1 VSTSTSPFFTSPEAK
16 AFFQS
21 RVASFGLSIAVAG
34 AIGIAFRIVI
44 GLASGTL
51 LEKLGEPGFWL
62 HASTIVPCMAMWLIC
77 RDGPRP
83 LPTVIA
89 AETMGLLFASVGY
102 IGMGMTIPP
111 EVGADVITA
120 FALSFAFFS
129 RAVFVPSTAPRTAM
143 LGLLVGVPL
152 VGMMALHYRDV
163 DPAMWRMVGYDTR
176 GFAQSTIIIT
186 TALMTTMWW
195 TLTVGLSSIACHVI
209 HRLRI
214 EVSSVRSL
222 GQYQLERKLG
232 EGTMGVVYQAT
243 HGMLKRPTAVK
254 LLRPEL
260 GGREV
265 HDLFRR
271 EVQLTATLKH
281 PHTITIYD
289 YGRTPEGL
297 FYYAMELLEGASLQD
312 IVEATGPQPV
322 SRVIHILSDVAHALD
337 EAHSVGLIHRD
348 IKPSNIMLAR
358 QGGEYDVVKV
368 VDFGLVKRVSDE
380 EDSEASDAR
389 SIKGTPHYLSPEGV
403 NAPQEVDARSDIYA
417 LGAVGYCLLTGRPV
431 FEGDTV
437 LEVCMQQVQ
446 ATPAPMSEARGEPVP
461 KKLEQLILSC
471 LAKNKDDRPQSAQAL
486 ADALDQ
492 LDIPPWTRADA
503 ERWWQRYGPQVEE
516 QRESIVPRITGHTM
530 NPVIDEPWF
539 EGAESAPRSNPPT
552 KQT

>member
-1 VSTSTSPFFTSPEAK
+1 MLHPVPTSPFFTSPEAQ
-16 AFFQS
+16 AFYQR
-21 RVASFGLSIAVAG
+21 RVASFGLSIAAAG
-34 AIGIAFRIVI
+34 AIGLVFRIAI
-44 GLASGTL
+44 ALTSGTL
-51 LEKLGEPGFWL
+51 LEKLGEPSYWL
-62 HASTIVPCMAMWLIC
+62 HAAAIVPCVAMWLVC
-77 RDGPRP
+77 RGGPRP
-83 LPTVIA
+83 LPTVVA

-111 EVGADVITA
+111 EVGADVVTA

-143 LGLLVGVPL
+143 LGLLVGIPL

-163 DPAMWRMVGYDTR
+163 DPTMWRMVGYDTR
-176 GFAQSTIIIT
+176 GFERSTIVIT

-209 HRLRI
+209 HRLRS
-214 EVSSVRSL
+214 EVSSIRSL
-222 GQYQLERKLG
+222 GQYQIERKLG

-312 IVEATGPQPV
+312 LVETTGPQPV
-322 SRVIHILSDVAHALD
+322 PRVVRILRDVALALD

-348 IKPSNIMLAR
+348 VKPSNIMLAR
-358 QGGEYDVVKV
+358 QGGAYDVVKV
-368 VDFGLVKRVSDE
+368 VDFGLVKRLQDDDPETSDT
-380 EDSEASDAR
+380 R

-403 NAPQEVDARSDIYA
+403 NTPQGVDARSDLYA
-417 LGAVGYCLLTGRPV
+417 LGAVGYYLLTGRPV
-431 FEGDTV
+431 FQGDTV
-437 LEVCMQQVQ
+437 LEVCMQHVQ
-446 ATPAPMSEARGEPVP
+446 ATPASLSEARGEPIP
-461 KKLEQLILSC
+461 KELERLILSC
-471 LAKNKDDRPQSAQAL
+471 LAKRKDDRPQSAQAL

-492 LDIPPWTRADA
+492 LEIPSWTRADA

-516 QRESIVPRITGHTM
+516 QRESITPRITGHTM
-530 NPVIDEPWF
+530 NVVIDEPWF
-539 EGAESAPRSNPPT
+539 EGADTAPRSNP
-552 KQT
+552 KRKN

>member
-1 VSTSTSPFFTSPEAK
+1 MTTSPFFTSPEAK
-16 AFFQS
+16 AFYQS
-21 RVASFGLSIAVAG
+21 RVASFGLSIAAAG
-34 AIGIAFRIVI
+34 AIGFVFRIAI

-51 LEKLGEPGFWL
+51 LEKLGEPTYWL
-62 HASTIVPCMAMWLIC
+62 HAAAIVPCMVMWLIC
-77 RDGPRP
+77 RGGPRP
-83 LPTVIA
+83 FPTVIF
-89 AETMGLLFASVGY
+89 AETMGLLLASVGY

-120 FALSFAFFS
+120 FALSFAFFA
-129 RAVFVPSTAPRTAM
+129 RAVLVPSTARHTAM
-143 LGLLVGVPL
+143 LGLIVGVPL

-176 GFAQSTIIIT
+176 GFERSTIIIS

-195 TLTVGLSSIACHVI
+195 TLTVGLSSIACYVI
-209 HRLRI
+209 HRLRS
-214 EVSSVRSL
+214 EVSSIRSL

-232 EGTMGVVYQAT
+232 EGAMGVVYQAT

-297 FYYAMELLEGASLQD
+297 FYYAMELLEGESLQD
-312 IVEATGPQPV
+312 VVEATGPQPV
-322 SRVIHILSDVAHALD
+322 PRVVRILRNVALALD

-348 IKPSNIMLAR
+348 VKPSNIMLAR

-368 VDFGLVKRVSDE
+368 LDFGLVKRVQDDDDPETSDT
-380 EDSEASDAR
+380 R
-389 SIKGTPHYLSPEGV
+389 SIRGTPHYLSPEGV
-403 NAPQEVDARSDIYA
+403 NTPQEVDARSDLYA

-431 FEGDTV
+431 FEGDTAF
-437 LEVCMQQVQ
+437 EVCMQHVQ
-446 ATPAPMSEARGEPVP
+446 ATPAPLSEARGEPIP
-461 KKLEQLILSC
+461 KELERLILSC
-471 LAKNKDDRPQSAQAL
+471 LAKPKDDRPQSAQAL

-492 LDIPPWTRADA
+492 LDIPRWTRADA
-503 ERWWQRYGPQVEE
+503 ERWWQHYGPLVEE
-516 QRESIVPRITGHTM
+516 QRDSIAPRITGHTM
-530 NPVIDEPWF
+530 NVVIDEPWF
-539 EGAESAPRSNPPT
+539 EGAEPRPLR
-552 KQT
+552 

>member
-1 VSTSTSPFFTSPEAK
+1 MSTTATFFTSPEAK
-16 AFFQS
+16 AFYQS

-34 AIGIAFRIVI
+34 AIGLVFRLVI

-62 HASTIVPCMAMWLIC
+62 HASAIVPCLAMWLVC
-77 RDGPRP
+77 RGGPRP
-83 LPTVIA
+83 LETVVA

-120 FALSFAFFS
+120 FALSFAIFS
-129 RAVFVPSTAPRTAM
+129 RAVFVPSTARHTAM
-143 LGLLVGVPL
+143 LGLLIGVPL

-176 GFAQSTIIIT
+176 GFEPSTIIIS

-195 TLTVGLSSIACHVI
+195 TLAIGLSSIASHVI
-209 HRLRI
+209 HRLRS
-214 EVSSVRSL
+214 EVSSSRSL

-232 EGTMGVVYQAT
+232 EGAMGVVYQAT
-243 HGMLKRPTAVK
+243 HAMLKRPTAVK

-281 PHTITIYD
+281 PHTIRIYD

-297 FYYAMELLEGASLQD
+297 FYYAMELLDGASLQD
-312 IVEATGPQPV
+312 VVEATGPQPAP
-322 SRVIHILSDVAHALD
+322 RVVRILRDVAHALD

-348 IKPSNIMLAR
+348 VKPSNIMLAR
-358 QGGEYDVVKV
+358 LGGSYVVKV
-368 VDFGLVKRVSDE
+368 VDFGLVKRLADKDAPESQ
-380 EDSEASDAR
+380 DAR
-389 SIKGTPHYLSPEGV
+389 SIQGTPYYLSPEGF
-403 NAPQEVDARSDIYA
+403 NAPNEVDARSDLYS
-417 LGAVGYCLLTGRPV
+417 LGAVGYYLLTGRPV

-437 LEVCMQQVQ
+437 VEVCMQHVE
-446 ATPAPMSEARGEPVP
+446 AAPPPMSEASGEPVP
-461 KKLEQLILSC
+461 KQLEELILSC
-471 LAKNKDDRPQSAQAL
+471 LAKNKDDRPKSAQAF
-486 ADALDQ
+486 ADSLDQ
-492 LDIPPWTRADA
+492 LDLPRWTRADA
-503 ERWWQRYGPQVEE
+503 AQWWQRYGHLVEE
-516 QRESIVPRITGHTM
+516 QRDSIVPRITGHTM
-530 NPVIDEPWF
+530 NVVIDEPWF
-539 EGAESAPRSNPPT
+539 EGADSAARKP
-552 KQT
+552 

>member
-1 VSTSTSPFFTSPEAK
+1 MTTTPFLTSPEAK
-16 AFFQS
+16 AFYQS
-21 RVASFGLSIAVAG
+21 RVASFGLIIAAAG
-34 AIGIAFRIVI
+34 AIGFGFRIII
-44 GLASGTL
+44 GLATGTF
-51 LEKLGEPGFWL
+51 LEKMGDPGYLL
-62 HASTIVPCMAMWLIC
+62 HASAIVPCMAMWLVC
-77 RDGPRP
+77 RGGPRS
-83 LPTVIA
+83 LATVIA
-89 AETMGLLFASVGY
+89 AETMGLLFASVAY

-120 FALSFAFFS
+120 FTISFAFFA
-129 RAVFVPSTAPRTAM
+129 RAVFVPSTARHTAW
-143 LGLLVGVPL
+143 LGLIIGFPL

-176 GFAQSTIIIT
+176 GFERSTIILS

-195 TLTVGLSSIACHVI
+195 TLTVGLSSIASYVI
-209 HRLRI
+209 HRLRS
-214 EVSSVRSL
+214 EVSSIRSL

-232 EGTMGVVYQAT
+232 EGAMGVVYQAT

-312 IVEATGPQPV
+312 VVDATGPQPV
-322 SRVIHILSDVAHALD
+322 PRVVRILRDVALALD
-337 EAHSVGLIHRD
+337 EAHRVGLIHRD
-348 IKPSNIMLAR
+348 VKPSNIMLAR

-368 VDFGLVKRVSDE
+368 LDFGLVKRVQDDDDPETSD
-380 EDSEASDAR
+380 SG
-389 SIKGTPHYLSPEGV
+389 SIRGTPHYLSPEGV
-403 NAPQEVDARSDIYA
+403 NTPQEVDARSDLYA

-431 FEGDTV
+431 FEGDTAF
-437 LEVCMQQVQ
+437 EVCAQHVQ
-446 ATPAPMSEARGEPVP
+446 ATPAPLSEARGEPIP
-461 KKLEQLILSC
+461 KELERLILSC
-471 LAKNKDDRPQSAQAL
+471 LAKRKDDRPASAQAL

-492 LDIPPWTRADA
+492 LDLPPWTRADA
-503 ERWWQRYGPQVEE
+503 ERWWQRYGPLLEE
-516 QRESIVPRITGHTM
+516 QRDSIAPRITGHTM
-530 NPVIDEPWF
+530 NVVIDEPWF
-539 EGAESAPRSNPPT
+539 EGADSAPRSNPTT
-552 KQT
+552 KN

>member
-1 VSTSTSPFFTSPEAK
+1 MSTSTSPFFTSPEAK

-62 HASTIVPCMAMWLIC
+62 HASTIVPCMAMWLIS
-77 RDGPRP
+77 RGGPRP

-492 LDIPPWTRADA
+492 LDIPTWTRAVA
-503 ERWWQRYGPQVEE
+503 ERWWQQYGPQVEE

-539 EGAESAPRSNPPT
+539 EGAESAPRSNPT
-552 KQT
+552 KKT

>member
-1 VSTSTSPFFTSPEAK
+1 VTTNPFLSSPEAK
-16 AFFQS
+16 AFYQS
-21 RVASFGLSIAVAG
+21 RVASFGLIIAAAG
-34 AIGIAFRIVI
+34 AVGFVFRIAI

-51 LEKLGEPGFWL
+51 LEKLGDPSYWL
-62 HASTIVPCMAMWLIC
+62 HAAAMVPCVAMWLVC
-77 RDGPRP
+77 RGGLRP
-83 LPTVIA
+83 VNTVIA
-89 AETMGLLFASVGY
+89 VETVGLLFASVGY

-120 FALSFAFFS
+120 FALSFALFS
-129 RAVFVPSTAPRTAM
+129 RAVFVPSTARHTAT
-143 LGLLVGVPL
+143 LGLLIGVPL

-176 GFAQSTIIIT
+176 GFERSTIIIS

-195 TLTVGLSSIACHVI
+195 TLTVGLSSIASFVI
-209 HRLRI
+209 HRLRS
-214 EVSSVRSL
+214 EVSSIRSL
-222 GQYQLERKLG
+222 GQYQLEHKLG
-232 EGTMGVVYQAT
+232 EGAMGVVYKAT

-312 IVEATGPQPV
+312 VVDATGPQPV
-322 SRVIHILSDVAHALD
+322 PRVVRILRDVAFALD

-348 IKPSNIMLAR
+348 IKPSNIMLTR
-358 QGGEYDVVKV
+358 QGGSDDFVKV
-368 VDFGLVKRVSDE
+368 LDFGLVKRISDAN
-380 EDSEASDAR
+380 DSETSDVFA
-389 SIKGTPHYLSPEGV
+389 IQGTPQYLSPEGV
-403 NAPQEVDARSDIYA
+403 NAPQEVDARSDLYA
-417 LGAVGYCLLTGRPV
+417 LGAVGYSLLTGRPV
-431 FEGDTV
+431 FDADTV
-437 LEVCMQQVQ
+437 FDICMQHVQ

-492 LDIPPWTRADA
+492 LDLPPWTRADA

-516 QRESIVPRITGHTM
+516 QRDSFARRITGHTM
-530 NPVIDEPWF
+530 DVVIDEPWF
-539 EGAESAPRSNPPT
+539 EGADSAPR
-552 KQT
+552 KD